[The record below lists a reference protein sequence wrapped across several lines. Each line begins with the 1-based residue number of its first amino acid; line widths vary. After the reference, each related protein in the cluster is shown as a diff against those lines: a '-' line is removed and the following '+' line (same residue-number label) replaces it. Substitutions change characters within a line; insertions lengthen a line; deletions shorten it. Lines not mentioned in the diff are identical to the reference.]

1 MDSKKIVCIGDSAVG
16 KTTLL
21 KGFFTNMDLEMYRPT
36 MSVELST
43 LEIPTLGISFNVW
56 DFSGQQYL
64 REFQV
69 KHFADAAGAIII
81 FDLSRRD
88 TFYSVRE
95 WLKQLWGIAG
105 IIPTILIGNK
115 GDMRST
121 ALSEIMVSEEE
132 GKKFA
137 TYLSKQTGKEVPY
150 IEISALH
157 RINVNAIFNELGRIL
172 SAPAVITAAET
183 MSVLDKSV
191 KTVIDDEKAAGVR
204 LDSEIVELS
213 KKIYDSLETE
223 GKEKDNR
230 LIDVISLGI
239 KSNIDE
245 ELLFTIASIMINNK
259 DALDRFSSFNGALQ
273 EDIFTVVKKDPTW
286 QKERMFNYFLSW
298 KSVEKKIMDTNLVT
312 PVEVSS
318 MATIIVNYLM
328 VYPEALITLEGLND
342 KQMSEVVMLL
352 KEDPG
357 AVSRLYLEL
366 YNISQK

>member
-1 MDSKKIVCIGDSAVG
+1 
-16 KTTLL
+16 
-21 KGFFTNMDLEMYRPT
+21 MDLEMYRPT

-43 LEIPTLGISFNVW
+43 LEIPNLGISFTVW
-56 DFSGQQYL
+56 DFAGQQYL

-69 KHFADAAGAIII
+69 KHFNDAAGAIII

-95 WLKQLWGIAG
+95 WLKQLWSIAG
-105 IIPTILIGNK
+105 IVPTILVGNK
-115 GDMRST
+115 GDLRDT

-137 TYLSKQTGKEVPY
+137 TYLSKQTGRDVPY

-157 RINVNAIFNELGRIL
+157 RTNVNTIFNELGRIL
-172 SAPAVITAAET
+172 SAPAMISAAGS
-183 MSVLDKSV
+183 MDVLDKSV
-191 KTVIDDEKAAGVR
+191 RTVIEDEEAAAMQKE
-204 LDSEIVELS
+204 SEIVEKA
-213 KKIYDSLETE
+213 KKIFDSIDSA

-230 LIDVISLGI
+230 VLDIITLGL
-239 KSNIDE
+239 KLRIDE
-245 ELLFTIASIMINNK
+245 ELLDNIANIMIKNK
-259 DALDRFSSFNGALQ
+259 DTLDRFSSFNRELQ
-273 EDIFTVVKKDPTW
+273 EDILTVIKKDPTW
-286 QKERMFNYFLSW
+286 HKEKMFNYFLSW
-298 KSVEKKIMDTNLVT
+298 KSVEKKIKDTNLVT
-312 PVEVSS
+312 PVEISS

-328 VYPEALITLEGLND
+328 VYPEALKTLEGLND
-342 KQMSEVVMLL
+342 RQMSEVIMLL